1 MFVNKNIKVFK
12 FNIFCNYYFNIVKNS
27 LIINYNSNKYFIIK
41 LPYKY
46 FVKKINNNYLFIFL
60 TKYLYITFIK
70 HLFNFYNIFFSL
82 YFFNLKLKGL
92 GFRVFII
99 AKHLIKIFLNRS
111 NYYYLHIPFSVIL
124 KYKTRKFF
132 FLSNNYNVLKVM
144 ILNLLFLK
152 EFIIYRITG
161 IYYLR
166 QIILIKPGKNKFR

>member
-1 MFVNKNIKVFK
+1 MLVNNKVFK
-12 FNIFCNYYFNIVKNS
+12 FNIFCNYYFNIFKSS
-27 LIINYNSNKYFIIK
+27 LIIDYNFKKYFVIK
-41 LPYKY
+41 LPNKY
-46 FVKKINNNYLFIFL
+46 FVKKINNNYFFIFL
-60 TKYLYITFIK
+60 TKYFYITFIK

-99 AKHLIKIFLNRS
+99 SKNLIKIFLNRS
-111 NYYYLHIPFSVIL
+111 NYYYLHIPFSVLL
-124 KYKTRKFF
+124 KYKNRKFF

-166 QIILIKPGKNKFR
+166 QIILIKQGKNKFR